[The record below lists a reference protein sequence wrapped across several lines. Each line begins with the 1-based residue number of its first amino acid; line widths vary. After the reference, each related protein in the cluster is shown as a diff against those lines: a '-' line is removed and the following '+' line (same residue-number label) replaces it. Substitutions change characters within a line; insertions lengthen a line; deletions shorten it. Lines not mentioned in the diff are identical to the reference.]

1 MNIFVNYPPG
11 ACGNFISNMAVH
23 IYNPTYSFKIGEY
36 GSCHYYDGDWGLYF
50 PSVYYTNVD
59 LRSDDFIH
67 SVNLKESNTLS
78 VVKTHSNN
86 VKLIQLRNPGSK
98 QIIIN
103 TKLADIAS
111 IGKNLFVKIYF
122 EQWLTPNS
130 PYAYDRLI
138 PEWRKT
144 KDHLELTAETPL
156 ELNTVEFFKVL
167 SARMQSS
174 YKDANFAPKQLDPSI
189 TKIEYQDIF
198 LGKLSVLEQL
208 ADVVNVSAIP
218 DSAVDYYNH
227 YVKLLHD
234 IDDLKFINGI

>member
-1 MNIFVNYPPG
+1 MNVFVNYPPG
-11 ACGNFISNMAVH
+11 AGGNFISNLLVH
-23 IYNPTYSFKIGEY
+23 IYNPTYNFKIGKY
-36 GSCHYYDGDWGLYF
+36 GSCHYYDGDYNIYF
-50 PSVYYTNVD
+50 PSVYHPNLD
-59 LRSDDFIH
+59 LRSDDFIR
-67 SVNLKESNTLS
+67 SVNLKESNTMS
-78 VVKTHSNN
+78 VVKTHCNN

-103 TKLADIAS
+103 TKLSDITS
-111 IGKNLFVKIYF
+111 ISKNLFVKIF
-122 EQWLTPNS
+122 LEQWQTPDS
-130 PYAYDRLI
+130 PSAYNRLI
-138 PEWRKT
+138 PEWQGI
-144 KDHLELTAETPL
+144 KDQLELTAETPL

-167 SARMQSS
+167 SDRMESS

-227 YVKLLHD
+227 YVKLLHN

>member
-1 MNIFVNYPPG
+1 MNVFVNYPPG
-11 ACGNFISNMAVH
+11 ACGNFISNLLVH
-23 IYNPTYSFKIGEY
+23 IYNPTYNFKIGEY
-36 GSCHYYDGDWGLYF
+36 GSCHYYDGDYSLYF
-50 PSVYYTNVD
+50 PSVYDTNLD
-59 LRSDDFIH
+59 LCSDDFIR

-111 IGKNLFVKIYF
+111 ISKNLFVKIF
-122 EQWLTPNS
+122 LEQWKTPYS
-130 PYAYDRLI
+130 LSAYKLLI
-138 PEWRKT
+138 PEWRRI
-144 KDHLELTAETPL
+144 KDQLELTAETPL

-167 SARMQSS
+167 SDRMQSS

-208 ADVVNVSAIP
+208 ADIVNVSAIP